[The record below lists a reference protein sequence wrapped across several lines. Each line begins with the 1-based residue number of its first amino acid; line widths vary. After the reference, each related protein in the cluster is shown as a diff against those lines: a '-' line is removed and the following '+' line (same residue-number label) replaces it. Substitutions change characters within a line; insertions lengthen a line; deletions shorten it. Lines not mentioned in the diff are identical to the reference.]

1 MKRWSWTLVV
11 CWAGSLVA
19 AAAEPSSI
27 RLPVVRD
34 TWFSAVGSEA
44 DCNLGGASRL
54 KLKSI
59 QEMSLVDLDPTPLK
73 GRVVLQAALHV
84 RLSGEEI
91 LKRVTVGTFASP
103 WIEGTAESYQ
113 PQPGSSTFRRQRH
126 PDVPWA
132 EPGSDLTAVVLG
144 RGGSLW
150 ASADASAPDAQ
161 KWQIVPIDPKIVAAR
176 IAGVSE
182 GFFLFDDTGT
192 EWTRNGEEFTM
203 RLFPN
208 RFFYSRQSRRDSA
221 PYFTIVL
228 GPRDGEPPGA
238 PQNLAGAAGCLPAG
252 EADIAWITPEDRGPA
267 GTVGFFVEIDGK
279 PVPRYLIPAATSPG
293 GKVVMRL
300 RDLGLKPGA
309 EVCVAVRA
317 VDGAGNVGPASK
329 ATVRVSEKRPP
340 ALPGETPRIPPTGGP
355 LPALGNARVAILDAL
370 DKIHPVTRELI
381 PKRPPQYVAANH
393 LWNAQEKR
401 VRLYAAKNEFVEFQV
416 AIAGEV
422 RGLRPELVF
431 AGNAAKPLVS
441 WGRYGCVASQAGP
454 LPDPV
459 LPLDR
464 PVDVPDPRG
473 LIGAQRVASLH
484 CEVYVP
490 HEIEAGVHHG
500 ALRLRSQESSLDLD
514 VTLEVWDFTL
524 PDFLSFLPEMN
535 CYGLPAAEREYY
547 RLAHRHRTV
556 LNRVPYSQR
565 GDVADGCAPRWDG
578 RRLDWTEWD
587 RRFGPY
593 FDGSAFADLPRRC
606 VPIECFY
613 LPLHENW
620 PAKIEPAYN
629 GSYWADQ
636 AFAPSYREA
645 FVEAARQIAEHCA
658 ERGWRDTMF
667 LGFLNN
673 KIDFKRRGW
682 SRGSSPWLLD
692 EPANLQDFWAL
703 RYFGEAFHEGIAKAR
718 SSDPPP
724 RLLYRCDISRPQWQR
739 DVLDHVLNY
748 NVVNAGSLRSHPRL
762 VIDRKERFGQV
773 VLDYGSTNA
782 IEQSNMQPVGWC
794 IDSWCLGSDGVIPWQ
809 TIGSRESWKQADPLS
824 LFYPGPA
831 PSDPQAGSGRS
842 SDGSRSESEA
852 LSDAPIPSIRL
863 KAYRRGQQDVEY
875 LVLLAELLKEPRWA
889 VGQSVRQWL
898 GLEGQRRG
906 TGVAQGEDAGMME
919 YASLLPE
926 TVWSL
931 RVRVG
936 RALSAMH
943 PPTKRKRI
951 DFPIPSRPAA
961 RPAAS
966 ASQ

>member
-1 MKRWSWTLVV
+1 MKSWPWVV
-11 CWAGSLVA
+11 VSVWAGCFA
-19 AAAEPSSI
+19 TAAAEESTL

-44 DCNLGGASRL
+44 DCNLGGSSRL

-59 QEMSLVDLDPTPLK
+59 QEMSLVDLDPAPLK
-73 GRVVLQAALHV
+73 GRVVLKAALHV
-84 RLSGEEI
+84 RPSGDEI
-91 LKRVTVGTFASP
+91 LKRVTVGTFSSP

-113 PQPGSSTFRRQRH
+113 SQVGSSTFRRQRH

-132 EPGSDLTAVVLG
+132 EAGSDLTAVVLG

-150 ASADASAPDAQ
+150 ASADASAPDDQ
-161 KWQIVPIDPKIVAAR
+161 RWQTLPIDPKIVAAR

-192 EWTRNGEEFTM
+192 EWTRQGEEFTL

-208 RFFYSRQSRRDSA
+208 RFLHSRQSRRDSG

-228 GPRDGEPPGA
+228 GPRDDEPPG
-238 PQNLAGAAGCLPAG
+238 PPRNLTGAASSLPAG
-252 EADIAWITPEDRGPA
+252 EAELTWTTPEDVGPA
-267 GTVGFFVEIDGK
+267 GTIGFFVEIDGK
-279 PVPRYLIPAATSPG
+279 PAPRYLIPAAKRAG
-293 GKVVMRL
+293 EKVTMRV
-300 RDLGLKPGA
+300 RDLGLKPGV
-309 EVCVAVRA
+309 EVRVAVRA
-317 VDGAGNVGPASK
+317 VDGAGNVGPA
-329 ATVRVSEKRPP
+329 AEAGVRLSEKQSPR
-340 ALPGETPRIPPTGGP
+340 LPGETPHTPQTAAP
-355 LPALGNARVAILDAL
+355 LPVLGNARVAVLDAL

-381 PKRPPQYVAANH
+381 PKRPPQYLAANH
-393 LWNAQEKR
+393 LWNAAEKQA
-401 VRLYAAKNEFVEFQV
+401 RLYAAKNEFVEFQV

-422 RGLRPELVF
+422 RGLRPSLVF
-431 AGNAAKPLVS
+431 GGRGVQPKVA
-441 WGRYGCVASQAGP
+441 WGRYGYVGSKAGP

-459 LPLDR
+459 LPLDG
-464 PVDVPDPRG
+464 PLDVPDPRQAVAG
-473 LIGAQRVASLH
+473 QRAASLH
-484 CEVYVP
+484 CEIFVP
-490 HEIEAGVHHG
+490 HDAEPGLRRG
-500 ALRLRSQESSLDLD
+500 TLRLQTDAASLELD
-514 VTLEVWDFTL
+514 VVLEIWDFTL

-535 CYGLPAAEREYY
+535 CYGLPSNEREYY
-547 RLAHRHRTV
+547 RLAHAHRTV

-565 GDVADGCAPRWDG
+565 GEVADGCAPRWDG
-578 RRLDWTEWD
+578 RRLDWTDWD

-593 FDGSAFADLPRRC
+593 FDGSAFADLPRRA
-606 VPIECFY
+606 VPIEVFY

-620 PAKIEPAYN
+620 PSRIDEHYN
-629 GSYWADQ
+629 GGYWADQ
-636 AFAPSYREA
+636 AFTPAYREA

-658 ERGWRDTMF
+658 ARGWRDTMF

-673 KIDFKRRGW
+673 KVDFKKRGW

-692 EPANLQDFWAL
+692 EPANFQDFWAL

-748 NVVNAGSLRSHPRL
+748 NVVNSGSFREHHRL
-762 VIDRKERFGQV
+762 VIERKERFQQV

-782 IEQSNMQPVGWC
+782 IEESNMQPVGWC

-809 TIGSRESWKQADPLS
+809 TIGTRESWKQADPLS
-824 LFYPGPA
+824 LFYPGNP
-831 PSDPQAGSGRS
+831 PSDSAPPASPASGGAKFAVTKS
-842 SDGSRSESEA
+842 PN
-852 LSDAPIPSIRL
+852 APIPSIRL

-875 LVLLAELLKEPRWA
+875 LVLLTELLNEPRWA

-906 TGVAQGEDAGMME
+906 TGFTEGEDAGTME

-926 TVWSL
+926 KVWAL

-936 RALSAMH
+936 RVLSAMH
-943 PPTKRKRI
+943 PPAKRKRV
-951 DFPIPSRPAA
+951 DFPCPPRPAP
-961 RPAAS
+961 R
-966 ASQ
+966 